1 MEYSLSTLKTNTIQA
16 ATGSTVKRC
25 EWTCI
30 KCPGHVIQTVQAV
43 KTDTTASSSQ
53 SFVDISG
60 LSVSITPASAASKF
74 LITCNFCFS
83 GAHQS
88 SPKFRLAGGNSGNFI
103 GDAASNRVRVAY
115 FAADDWFNGASYAG
129 TETAFMGSICYLD
142 SPNTTSAI
150 TYKLQGE
157 TDGNGAFYINRT
169 HADVDD
175 ASEGGRSASSITVQE
190 IAQ

>member
-1 MEYSLSTLKTNTIQA
+1 MSKIEVNEIAGRSGTSISVASGHVLNA
-16 ATGSTVKRC
+16 
-25 EWTCI
+25 
-30 KCPGHVIQTVQAV
+30 PGHVIQTVQAI

-74 LITCNFCFS
+74 LITWNFCFS

-157 TDGNGAFYINRT
+157 TDANGAFYINRT

>member
-1 MEYSLSTLKTNTIQA
+1 MEYSVSTLKTNTIQA
-16 ATGSTVKRC
+16 ATGSK
-25 EWTCI
+25 I
-30 KCPGHVIQTVQAV
+30 SIPGHVIQVVQAV
-43 KTDTTASSSQ
+43 KTDTTSSTSTD
-53 SFVDISG
+53 FVDISG
-60 LSVSITPASAASKF
+60 LSVAITPTAATSKF

-103 GDAASNRVRVAY
+103 GDAASNRVRAAY
-115 FAADDWFNGASYAG
+115 FAADDWFNGASNAG

-157 TDGNGAFYINRT
+157 TDANGAFYINRT
-169 HADVDD
+169 GADVDD

>member
-1 MEYSLSTLKTNTIQA
+1 MVSILKTDKIQA
-16 ATGSTVKRC
+16 SHGSTIEIPSGHVLNA
-25 EWTCI
+25 
-30 KCPGHVIQTVQAV
+30 PGHVIQTVQAV

-74 LITCNFCFS
+74 LITCNFCW
-83 GAHQS
+83 GAQNNS
-88 SPKFRLAGGNSGNFI
+88 SPKFKLVGGNSGNFI
-103 GDAASNRVRVAY
+103 GDAAGNRVRVAY
-115 FAADDWFNGASYAG
+115 FAADDYFNGAVNAG
-129 TETAFMGSICYLD
+129 HETAFMGAISYLD